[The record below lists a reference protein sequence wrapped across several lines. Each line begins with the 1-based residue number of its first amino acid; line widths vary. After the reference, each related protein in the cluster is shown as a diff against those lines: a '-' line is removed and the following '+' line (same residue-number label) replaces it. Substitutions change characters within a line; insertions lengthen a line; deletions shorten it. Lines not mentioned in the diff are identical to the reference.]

1 MLEIEAIDPERK
13 VIDLDAIMPPCE
25 HQKIAIKYLVV
36 DEKYQ
41 RKLSMV
47 QVMKIVNNF
56 DPFQV
61 NPIKVNRR
69 DGINY
74 VFDGQ
79 HTKEAL
85 AILTNSRE
93 THVPCMVFFDLDLK
107 GEARVFA
114 EQKNYVRNLTAF
126 DLFKS
131 GVIAEKNELLVIKSL
146 LDGYKLAVGS
156 AGKDGCISAISS
168 LLYIHSKFGF
178 EVLERTL
185 KLCIST
191 WGGDPLALVSQTLR
205 GVALMLAGYN
215 AEIDGKDFI
224 EKLSGKTPKAI
235 CGRAKDRGGGAL
247 GFALELLDS
256 YSKKINL
263 ADARNRLRKESVRKP
278 PKDPVLSDGD

>member
-1 MLEIEAIDPERK
+1 MSEIETIDPERK
-13 VIDLDAIMPPCE
+13 VLNLDEIMPPCE
-25 HQKIAIKYLVV
+25 FQKIAIKYLAV

-74 VFDGQ
+74 VFDGN

-93 THVPCMVFFDLDLK
+93 THVQCMVFFDLDLR

-126 DLFKS
+126 DLFKA
-131 GVIAEKNELLVIKSL
+131 GVTAQKNDLLVIKRL
-146 LDGYKLAVGS
+146 LDGYKLNVGK
-156 AGKDGCISAISS
+156 GCKDGTINAVSS
-168 LLYIHSKFGF
+168 LLYIHNKFGF
-178 EVLERTL
+178 EILERTL

-191 WGGDPLALVSQTLR
+191 WAGDPLALVSQTLR
-205 GVALMLAGYN
+205 GVALMLSAYN
-215 AEIDGKDFI
+215 AEVESKDFI
-224 EKLSGKTPKAI
+224 ERLSSKTPKAI
-235 CGRAKDRGGGAL
+235 CGRSKDRGGGAL
-247 GFALELLDS
+247 GFALELLNE
-256 YSKKINL
+256 YNKRINL
-263 ADARNRLRKESVRKP
+263 GQARDKLRREILRKP
-278 PKDPVLSDGD
+278 PKEPVLVDED